1 MAFIDVSEIVNDP
14 DFQDAITLTRR
25 TQTINDYGEIAFTST
40 DSTMSAVVQAGN
52 GETLERN
59 PDYSIMTDWITIY
72 ASFNFRADGNG
83 YYADK
88 ITWNGRTFQVKT
100 VTDFMNWGSG
110 YTRAD
115 CLIEGAQN
123 G

>member
-1 MAFIDVSEIVNDP
+1 MAFIDVSEIVTDP
-14 DFQDAITLTRR
+14 DFQDTIALTRR

-40 DSTMSAVVQAGN
+40 SSTMLAVVQAGN

-59 PDYSIMTDWITIY
+59 PGYSIMTDWITVY
-72 ASFNFRADGNG
+72 ASFDFRADGSG

-88 ITWNGRTFQVKT
+88 ITFGGRTFQVKT
-100 VTDFMNWGSG
+100 VTDFMNWGVG

-115 CLIEGAQN
+115 CLIEGAQ
-123 G
+123 

>member
-1 MAFIDVSEIVNDP
+1 MAAIDVNEIINDP
-14 DFQDAITLTRR
+14 DFQDTITFERR
-25 TQTINDYGEIAFTST
+25 TQTINDYGEGVLSGTPT
-40 DSTMSAVVQAGN
+40 NMLAVVQAGN
-52 GETLERN
+52 GETLKRN
-59 PDYSIMTDWITIY
+59 PEYSVMEDWITIY
-72 ASFNFRADGNG
+72 AAFNFRADGDG
-83 YYADK
+83 YFADK

-100 VTDFMNWGSG
+100 VTDYMNWGEG